1 MATEESTMEKAE
13 AGAAHEES
21 LAPTEKET
29 ASGGPDRIA
38 APAAMR
44 LAAGQLAEMLN
55 CAPGS
60 VSALKAAGDGWLADV
75 EVVELE
81 RVPDTASVMA
91 SYRVRLDEQGQL
103 MEYARMRRYGRGQI
117 DR

>member
-1 MATEESTMEKAE
+1 MATEEGIVEHAE
-13 AGAAHEES
+13 TGTARGEG
-21 LAPTEKET
+21 LAPAEKET

-81 RVPDTASVMA
+81 RVPDTTSVMA
-91 SYRVRLDEQGQL
+91 SYRVRLDDQGHL
-103 MEYARMRRYGRGQI
+103 MEYARTRRYGRGRL

>member
-1 MATEESTMEKAE
+1 MTTEESTVERVE
-13 AGAAHEES
+13 AGAAGEEGR
-21 LAPTEKET
+21 APTASEA
-29 ASGGPDRIA
+29 ASGRPDRIA

-44 LAAGQLAEMLN
+44 LAAAQLAEMLD

-60 VSALKAAGDGWLADV
+60 VSALKAAGEGWLADV

-81 RVPDTASVMA
+81 RVPDTTSVMA
-91 SYRVRLDEQGQL
+91 SYRVRLDEQGYL
-103 MEYARMRRYGRGQI
+103 MEYERTRRYGRGRV